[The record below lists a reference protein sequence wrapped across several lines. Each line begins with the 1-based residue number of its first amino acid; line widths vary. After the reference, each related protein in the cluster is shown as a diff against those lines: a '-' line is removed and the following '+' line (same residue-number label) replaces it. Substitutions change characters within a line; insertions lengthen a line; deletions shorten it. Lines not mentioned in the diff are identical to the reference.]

1 MTPMPDCCTLDDS
14 AVEVARLML
23 QRDVGVV
30 PIVESQDSRRLLGV
44 VTDRDLVLRIMAEGL
59 DPNEVVSM
67 RDVMT
72 EPVITCGIK
81 DDMATVEKLMQEHR
95 LHRIVVVDE
104 QSSVVGIVATADV
117 ARVLDEEEVG
127 ETVKNIRQ
135 P

>member
-14 AVEVARLML
+14 AVEVARVML

-44 VTDRDLVLRIMAEGL
+44 VTDRDLVLRVVAEGL

-72 EPVITCGIK
+72 EPVITCGAK
-81 DDMATVEKLMQEHR
+81 DELPTVENLMKEHH
-95 LHRIVVVDE
+95 LHRIVVIDD
-104 QSSVVGIVATADV
+104 QRSVVGIVATADV
-117 ARVLDEEEVG
+117 ARTVDEERVG
-127 ETVKNIRQ
+127 DTVKGIIR
-135 P
+135 